1 MTTIEIKDASGKK
14 AGDAELSASVFGIEP
29 NVPVMHQVV
38 RAQRASWRAGTS
50 NTLTRGQVRGGGKKP
65 WRQKGTG
72 RARQG
77 SIRSP
82 QWAGGGT
89 VFGPHPRSYAF
100 RVNNKEVKLAMR
112 SALSAKVAD
121 GQFTVVDEF
130 KFEKPCTKD
139 AVALIKALGLHLEV
153 SDSCEADDCL
163 ASLAKRYREE
173 RPVIL
178 VATDKDLKQCLHD
191 NVMMW
196 DPASRDEKIVTLKSF
211 EEETGLRP
219 TQWP

>member
-14 AGDAELSASVFGIEP
+14 AGTADLAASVFGIEP

-38 RAQRASWRAGTS
+38 RAQRASWRQGTHD
-50 NTLTRGQVRGGGKKP
+50 TKTRGQVRGGGKKP

-77 SIRSP
+77 TIRAP

-112 SALSAKVAD
+112 SALSAKLAD
-121 GQFTVVDEF
+121 GELVLVDDYG
-130 KFEKPCTKD
+130 FEKPSTKA
-139 AVALIKALGLHLEV
+139 AVAMLKALGLEG
-153 SDSCEADDCL
+153 
-163 ASLAKRYREE
+163 KRLTII
-173 RPVIL
+173 V
-178 VATDKDLKQCLHD
+178 
-191 NVMMW
+191 
-196 DPASRDEKIVTLKSF
+196 RDEDVNAYLSF
-211 EEETGLRP
+211 RNIPKTFIITADEANTYDLVNNNAVLMPADIAAHFGEVLA
-219 TQWP
+219 